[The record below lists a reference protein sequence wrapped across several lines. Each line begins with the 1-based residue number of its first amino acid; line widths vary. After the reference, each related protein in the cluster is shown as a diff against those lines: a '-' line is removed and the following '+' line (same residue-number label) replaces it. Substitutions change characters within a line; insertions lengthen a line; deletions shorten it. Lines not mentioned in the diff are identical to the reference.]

1 MELTIV
7 KSLGTIG
14 MPETAGQFF
23 WELIRIGLKLTL
35 GDCLRRFMS
44 TIAGGTF
51 LRGCGG
57 LISVVEAGQRDL
69 IANWT
74 QQERESITFKA
85 QTSLRLLSFRKI
97 HQVLGIEVIPSPKRQ
112 SLVET
117 KKENEQEQATE

>member
-14 MPETAGQFF
+14 MPETA
-23 WELIRIGLKLTL
+23 

>member
-1 MELTIV
+1 MNSIV
-7 KSLGTIG
+7 K
-14 MPETAGQFF
+14 
-23 WELIRIGLKLTL
+23 LIA

-74 QQERESITFKA
+74 PQERESITFKA

>member
-1 MELTIV
+1 
-7 KSLGTIG
+7 
-14 MPETAGQFF
+14 
-23 WELIRIGLKLTL
+23 
-35 GDCLRRFMS
+35 MS

-57 LISVVEAGQRDL
+57 LISVVESGQRDL

-97 HQVLGIEVIPSPKRQ
+97 HQVLGIEIIPSPKRQ

-117 KKENEQEQATE
+117 KKENEQEQANEVSAI